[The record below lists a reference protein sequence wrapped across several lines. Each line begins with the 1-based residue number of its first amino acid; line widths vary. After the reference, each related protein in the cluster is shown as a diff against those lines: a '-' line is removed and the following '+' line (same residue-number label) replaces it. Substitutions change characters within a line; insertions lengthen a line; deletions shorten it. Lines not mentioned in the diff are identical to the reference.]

1 MANGGP
7 LTGQVAAITGAASG
21 IGRYLAVNLAGEG
34 CPVAIADVDQ
44 EGLNETARM
53 LDESPV
59 KVSIHAVDVANRE
72 QMHKFAEDV
81 VAQHGKANIIVNN
94 AGVGLATSLE
104 EVSYEDFE
112 WLLGINLWG
121 VIYGTKAFLPYLKQQ
136 PEGHIVNISSVHG
149 LFTNPGVG
157 PYCTSK
163 FAVRGFSQVL
173 RQELKD
179 TSVSVSCVHPGG
191 IDTNIVLNT
200 RFPLS
205 DNPGKDREEANRDF
219 NKYIVRTSADKAAR
233 IIISGIKK
241 KKKRILVGYDAHVFA
256 FLERMFPN
264 AWQTLMGK
272 LMKEPGE

>member
-1 MANGGP
+1 MANGGL

-21 IGRYLAVNLAGEG
+21 IGRYLAINLADEG

-44 EGLNETARM
+44 DGLQETARM
-53 LDESPV
+53 IEDRPV
-59 KVSIHAVDVANRE
+59 KVTTHMVDVADRE
-72 QMHKFAEDV
+72 QVYQFAEDV
-81 VAQHGKANIIVNN
+81 VAQHGKANIIINN
-94 AGVGLATSLE
+94 AGVSLATNLE
-104 EVSYEDFE
+104 EAAYEDFE

-121 VIYGTKAFLPYLKQQ
+121 VIYGSKAFLPYLKQQ
-136 PEGHIVNISSVHG
+136 PEGRIVNISSVHG

-157 PYCTSK
+157 PYSTSK
-163 FAVRGFSQVL
+163 FAVRGFTQTL

-191 IDTNIVLNT
+191 IDTNIVLNA

-205 DNPGKDREEANRDF
+205 DNPEKDREEANKDF
-219 NKYIVRTSADKAAR
+219 NKFIVRTTADKAAR

-264 AWQTLMGK
+264 MWQTLMGK
-272 LMKEPGE
+272 LMKEPEE